1 MARNTLSEE
10 WLQYHVSRR
19 SFMAG
24 GLALFATRPVPLIG
38 QPRQTPQFAGPP
50 FSLGVASGDP
60 SPDGAVLWTRL
71 APVPLEGG
79 GMPDENVEV
88 AWTVARD
95 ERMTQVVQRGTVVA
109 TPALGHAVHV
119 EVGGLEPDRWY
130 WYRFR
135 SGGELSR
142 VGRTRT
148 LPAPGAPVNQLRMAF
163 VS

>member
-60 SPDGAVLWTRL
+60 SPDGAVLWIGNSAVMFSPGDARYPRSV
-71 APVPLEGG
+71 PVAVSSESTAASAYF
-79 GMPDENVEV
+79 V
-88 AWTVARD
+88 A
-95 ERMTQVVQRGTVVA
+95 
-109 TPALGHAVHV
+109 
-119 EVGGLEPDRWY
+119 
-130 WYRFR
+130 
-135 SGGELSR
+135 
-142 VGRTRT
+142 
-148 LPAPGAPVNQLRMAF
+148 
-163 VS
+163 